1 MEGRTTMK
9 KKRSAPARGA
19 GHPGEGGGVLG
30 RYFGT
35 LYADLS
41 KNGLMKIALAFA
53 IVLAADGIAVW
64 LLERAAGNEAFSGV
78 FDGLWW
84 SFVTNATVGY
94 GDKVPGSPL
103 GRVTAMLFML
113 ASLVTTALVSGTLAS
128 IFVERRIREG
138 KGLMDVNAKGHTL
151 LLGWNANADN
161 IIASMAPSSGGR
173 MKTAVVLVN
182 ASEGDWFDGVKSR
195 FPAMDLRFVRGDFTS
210 EAVLKRADAAKA
222 KAVIIIPDA
231 SGGSAANADE
241 RSILAALAVK
251 ALNPEARLSVEIF
264 KPESEAHMRR
274 AGADGIVLNGEFS
287 GYLLASSLSSSGVS
301 EAARRLFTPGQGGP
315 VRNRPFP
322 RDLVGKPFIEASE
335 RFMREGRGL
344 LIGVLSEEKG
354 VSLTDIV
361 SNDSSAIDDF
371 IRRKFQESDI
381 SLEDEENASRDVKLN
396 PGPGYLIRETD
407 AAFVIGEEA

>member
-1 MEGRTTMK
+1 MMK
-9 KKRSAPARGA
+9 KRGGAPR
-19 GHPGEGGGVLG
+19 GGGAMADKLSVLG
-30 RYFGT
+30 RYIGT
-35 LYADLS
+35 LYSDLR
-41 KNGLMKIALAFA
+41 KNGLLKIALAFA
-53 IVLAADGIAVW
+53 LLLVADAAAIW
-64 LLERAAGNEAFSGV
+64 LFERAAGNGQFKGF

-94 GDKVPGSPL
+94 GDKVPASPS
-103 GRVTAMLFML
+103 GKAIAMLFMV

-138 KGLMDVNAKGHTL
+138 KGLMEVNARGHAL
-151 LLGWNANADN
+151 LLGWNANADKVL
-161 IIASMAPSSGGR
+161 ASLESPAGGR
-173 MKTAVVLVN
+173 NKAAVVLVN
-182 ASEGDWFDGVKSR
+182 GSEGDWFDGVKSR

-210 EAVLKRADAAKA
+210 ETVLKRADAAKA
-222 KAVIIIPDA
+222 KAVIIIPDV
-231 SGGSAANADE
+231 SGGTAVNADE

-251 ALNPEARLSVEIF
+251 AMNPDARLSVEIL

-287 GYLLASSLSSSGVS
+287 GYLLASSISSSGVS
-301 EAARRLFTPGQGGP
+301 EAARRLLTPGQGGP

-381 SLEDEENASRDVKLN
+381 SLEDEGNSSRDVRLN

-407 AAFVIGEEA
+407 AAFVIGEGA